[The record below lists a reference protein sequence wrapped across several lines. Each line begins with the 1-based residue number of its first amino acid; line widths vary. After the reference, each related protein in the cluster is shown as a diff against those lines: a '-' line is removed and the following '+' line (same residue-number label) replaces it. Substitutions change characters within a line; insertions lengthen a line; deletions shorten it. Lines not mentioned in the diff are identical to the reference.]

1 LNKIRFSYM
10 IVISIFLF
18 LFLIFIYYQNTHDM
32 ALDNAKVKI
41 NELLLNYKAVRT
53 YVSKVQKEEVYILQ
67 KKGMVDKEYFSPALL
82 SSTFSAKNVNNFY
95 NEFKEKLHQSPV
107 TIRFASDNP
116 RNMLNK
122 ATKKESQILQKFNAK
137 EIKEYSEIIEKNGE
151 PILYYVLPTK
161 PTVDKCMRC
170 HSYPSLAPKGLIDIY
185 GDTNGFYEKVGNI
198 RAVLS
203 TTYPLSDDFKSANRT
218 FVILTLVTFAVFVG
232 LLVLVYFFTKK
243 INEANITLDKKVVQ
257 RTKELKAEKEHIKAI
272 LNINPNMIIVIQ
284 NDSIISANKQFF
296 KFFDCNSIE
305 EFKEKYK
312 TISNLIV
319 EIDKKA
325 LPKNNQIKDLPWYE
339 YLANVKKKVHHILI
353 EFNNTQSCF
362 LTSATHFHNQG
373 DILLTFNDIT
383 EQIKKDKLLHEQTKL
398 AAMGEMIG
406 NIAHQWRQPLSVIS
420 TSSTGMQIQKEHNML
435 EDDKFDEYCEIINK
449 NVQYLS
455 KTIDNFRDFIKS
467 DKEKTNFVLNNAIN
481 SFLKLVNG
489 SIKNYNINM
498 VLNIDENI
506 SLYGYQNELIQCF
519 MNLFN
524 NSKDVLQTINE
535 EDRYIFFTIQKV
547 NKQIVISFK
556 DSGGG
561 IDKNIQSKI
570 FEPYFTTKHQ
580 SQGTGLGLHMV
591 YAMIVDSMGG
601 MIKVH
606 NKDFIYQDKKLKG
619 VEFRIVFPEK

>member
-1 LNKIRFSYM
+1 MNKIRFSY
-10 IVISIFLF
+10 IIAASIFSFF
-18 LFLIFIYYQNTHDM
+18 LLTFIYYQNTHDT
-32 ALDNAKVKI
+32 AVDNAKVKI
-41 NELLLNYKAVRT
+41 NELLLNYKAVRS
-53 YVSKVQKEEVYILQ
+53 YVSKVQKKEIYLLQ
-67 KKGMVDKEYFSPALL
+67 KKGIVDEEYFSPALL

-95 NEFKEKLHQSPV
+95 NEFKEKLHQSPI

-116 RNMLNK
+116 RNMSNK
-122 ATKKESQILQKFNAK
+122 ATKKESKILQKFNAK
-137 EIKEYSEIIEKNGE
+137 EIKEYSEIIEKNDE

-161 PTVDKCMRC
+161 PTVDKCMKC
-170 HSYPSLAPKGLIDIY
+170 HSDPSLAPKGLIDIY
-185 GDTNGFYEKVGNI
+185 GDKNGFYEKVGII

-203 TTYPLSDDFKSANRT
+203 TTYPLGDDFKSANRT
-218 FVILTLVTFAVFVG
+218 FIILTLVTFAVFVG

-257 RTKELKAEKEHIKAI
+257 RTKELKEEKEHIKAI
-272 LNINPNMIIVIQ
+272 LDINPNMIIVIQ

-296 KFFDCNSIE
+296 KFFACNSIE

-325 LPKNNQIKDLPWYE
+325 LPKNNQIKELPWYE
-339 YLANVKKKVHHILI
+339 YLANIEKKVHHILI
-353 EFNNTQSCF
+353 EFNNTKSCF
-362 LTSATHFHNQG
+362 LTSATHFNNQG

-420 TSSTGMQIQKEHNML
+420 TSSTGMQIQKEHNIL
-435 EDDKFDEYCEIINK
+435 EDDKFDEYCNIINE

-455 KTIDNFRDFIKS
+455 KTIDDFRDFIKA
-467 DKEKTNFVLNNAIN
+467 DKEKTNFLLNDTVN
-481 SFLKLVNG
+481 SFLKLVDS
-489 SIKNYNINM
+489 SIKNQHINI
-498 VLNIDENI
+498 VLDIEENI
-506 SLYGYQNELIQCF
+506 TLHGYPNKLVQCF

-524 NSKDVLQTINE
+524 NSKDALKIIDE
-535 EDRYIFFTIQKV
+535 ENRYIFISIK
-547 NKQIVISFK
+547 KQNSHIVISFK
-556 DSGGG
+556 DSANG
-561 IDKNIQSKI
+561 IDSKIQSKI

-591 YAMIVDSMGG
+591 YTMIVESMGG
-601 MIKVH
+601 SIEVKNVEFTYK
-606 NKDFIYQDKKLKG
+606 NKLLKG
-619 VEFRIVFPEK
+619 TEFKILFLN

>member
-467 DKEKTNFVLNNAIN
+467 DKEKINFELNDTVN
-481 SFLKLVNG
+481 SFLKLVDG
-489 SIKNYNINM
+489 SIKSEHINII
-498 VLNIDENI
+498 LDIEEDI
-506 SLYGYQNELIQCF
+506 TLYGYPNELVQCF

-524 NSKDVLQTINE
+524 NSKDALQTIDE
-535 EDRYIFFTIQKV
+535 ENRYIFISIKKR
-547 NKQIVISFK
+547 NSSILISFK
-556 DSGGG
+556 DSANG
-561 IDKNIQSKI
+561 IDPKIQSKI

-591 YAMIVDSMGG
+591 YSMIVDNMGG
-601 MIKVH
+601 SIEVKNVKFTYK
-606 NKDFIYQDKKLKG
+606 NKLLKG
-619 VEFRIVFPEK
+619 TEFKLVFLN

>member
-1 LNKIRFSYM
+1 MNKIRFSYM

-272 LNINPNMIIVIQ
+272 LDINPNIIIVIQ
-284 NDSIISANKQFF
+284 NDSIVSANKQFF

-467 DKEKTNFVLNNAIN
+467 DKEKINFELNDTVN
-481 SFLKLVNG
+481 SFLKLVDG
-489 SIKNYNINM
+489 SIKSEHINII
-498 VLNIDENI
+498 LDIEEDI
-506 SLYGYQNELIQCF
+506 TLYGYPNELVQCF

-524 NSKDVLQTINE
+524 NSKDALQTIDE
-535 EDRYIFFTIQKV
+535 ENRYIFISIKKR
-547 NKQIVISFK
+547 NSSILISFK
-556 DSGGG
+556 DSANG
-561 IDKNIQSKI
+561 IDPKIQSKI

-591 YAMIVDSMGG
+591 YSMIVDNMGG
-601 MIKVH
+601 SIEVKNVKFTYK
-606 NKDFIYQDKKLKG
+606 NKLLKG
-619 VEFRIVFPEK
+619 TEFKLVFLN